1 MELKYLFVKDEIWKR
16 KVSIQHIRI
25 NMMIADP
32 LTKGLQP
39 KVFKEHVQRM
49 GLGCKKV

>member
-1 MELKYLFVKDEIWKR
+1 MELKYLSVNDEVRKQ
-16 KVSIQHIRI
+16 KVSIQHIRTD
-25 NMMIADP
+25 MMIAYP

-49 GLGCKKV
+49 GLGCKNV